1 MESVALSSL
10 SDRTVL
16 LTDGTQLGTLDNITL
31 DTETGELEYLC
42 IEPCRP
48 DVREFPRMEN
58 GQMVVPIDRV
68 EAIRESLL
76 VHPPDE
82 TLSITTQRVQ
92 RTPQKLDEGS
102 ERG

>member
-10 SDRTVL
+10 TDCIVL

-42 IEPCRP
+42 IDPCSP
-48 DVREFPRMEN
+48 DMGEFPRMEN
-58 GQMVVPIDRV
+58 GQMVVPIDSV
-68 EAIRESLL
+68 EVKQEYLL

-82 TLSITTQRVQ
+82 TLSITTSQAQ
-92 RTPQKLDEGS
+92 GTPTETQ
-102 ERG
+102 

>member
-10 SDRTVL
+10 TDCIVL
-16 LTDGTQLGTLDNITL
+16 LTDGTQLGTLDNLTL

-42 IEPCRP
+42 IDPCSP

-68 EAIRESLL
+68 EAKQECLL
-76 VHPPDE
+76 VHSPDE
-82 TLSITTQRVQ
+82 TRSMTTSLTE
-92 RTPQKLDEGS
+92 RTRTET
-102 ERG
+102 R